1 MSEYL
6 LAHML
11 EPVAIHKH
19 FETWPLHITQIAWFE
34 TGMTLKELVSIL
46 GKAMVGFTAVSVEVG
61 DVASYTSHNNVPIAW
76 LDREERLTALHDR
89 LQAVIDTQGFE
100 VVDGIRT
107 NTSSHIAHQNIGR
120 VATAVAHK
128 VNGLDLVQKLSETSQ
143 ESVYRFYSL

>member
-1 MSEYL
+1 M
-6 LAHML
+6 
-11 EPVAIHKH
+11 
-19 FETWPLHITQIAWFE
+19 
-34 TGMTLKELVSIL
+34 
-46 GKAMVGFTAVSVEVG
+46 
-61 DVASYTSHNNVPIAW
+61 PIAW